1 MERCKEKIDE
11 NGYKKGRENRNEDCA
26 PIGRFKVYCKR
37 TDEKIQID
45 LNDWLKNKIVLTPTS
60 TPTTSAPLTSAP
72 ATSAPLTSV

>member
-11 NGYKKGRENRNEDCA
+11 NGYKKGRGNGNEDCA
-26 PIGRFKVYCKR
+26 PTGQFKVYCKR